1 MAGIQRRRN
10 VINGIIDFINSFIRG
25 VNNLIGGA
33 SDLLGAVGISIDFR
47 VGEIP
52 HLATGG
58 IVNGP
63 TMAMLGEGG
72 RKEAVLPLE
81 QNTGWMDDLASKIN
95 ENSNGQ
101 PMTLIINLGG
111 KKLIETVIDGINDK
125 AMETNSQIL
134 NI

>member
-1 MAGIQRRRN
+1 
-10 VINGIIDFINSFIRG
+10 
-25 VNNLIGGA
+25 
-33 SDLLGAVGISIDFR
+33 
-47 VGEIP
+47 
-52 HLATGG
+52 
-58 IVNGP
+58 
-63 TMAMLGEGG
+63 
-72 RKEAVLPLE
+72 
-81 QNTGWMDDLASKIN
+81 MDDLASKIN